1 MWFVQKKREI
11 ALKKQ
16 LQEFTKDGGV
26 VAVEDVAAASAA
38 DGAERLGS
46 RELEVREVASLQ
58 EPQPSDTRR
67 PGARGNAQQ
76 RRSGL
81 FCGLLRRQ
89 GRRSGRGILLLGL
102 GRRIR
107 AASEACRPLHE
118 DGEHETG

>member
-1 MWFVQKKREI
+1 MWFVQKKEI

-81 FCGLLRRQ
+81 FCGRQ
-89 GRRSGRGILLLGL
+89 GRRSGRGILLLG
-102 GRRIR
+102 RRLR
-107 AASEACRPLHE
+107 TAPEARRSLHE

>member
-1 MWFVQKKREI
+1 MPQEI
-11 ALKKQ
+11 
-16 LQEFTKDGGV
+16 TKDGGV

-89 GRRSGRGILLLGL
+89 GRRSGRGILLLG
-102 GRRIR
+102 RRLR
-107 AASEACRPLHE
+107 TAPEARRSLHE

>member
-1 MWFVQKKREI
+1 M
-11 ALKKQ
+11 
-16 LQEFTKDGGV
+16 LQEITKDGGV

-81 FCGLLRRQ
+81 FCGRQ